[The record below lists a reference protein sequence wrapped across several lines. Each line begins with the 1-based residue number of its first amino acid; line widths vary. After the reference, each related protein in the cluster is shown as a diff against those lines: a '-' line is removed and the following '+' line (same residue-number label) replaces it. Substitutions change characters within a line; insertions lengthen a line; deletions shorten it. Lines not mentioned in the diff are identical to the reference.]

1 MLLFFSLLSSI
12 YLCQLHFQMLRFR
25 ASRLDV
31 AQEWLG
37 SGNICQ
43 GCFSHT
49 HSSLIISIFKFIL
62 SQRNKPDN
70 KKLPDLSDRQI
81 RRLIWQRRKDS
92 PSLRLGSTAVAT
104 CHRHVAKSRLF
115 ESFVFLQKNSPSK
128 WMDCFFWQRRK
139 DSNPHKR
146 SQSPVC
152 YLYTTPLERVLLY
165 RIF

>member
-43 GCFSHT
+43 WCFSHT

-70 KKLPDLSDRQI
+70 KKLPDLSGRQI
-81 RRLIWQRRKDS
+81 RQLLWQRRKDS

-104 CHRHVAKSRLF
+104 CHRHVAKSRLSSPLKEKKIQISAF
-115 ESFVFLQKNSPSK
+115 AGIWILVLQRGLEP
-128 WMDCFFWQRRK
+128 R
-139 DSNPHKR
+139 
-146 SQSPVC
+146 
-152 YLYTTPLERVLLY
+152 TPALKGRCSTC
-165 RIF
+165 